1 MAWNLRTISIAVLLA
16 FSLVPFLGTFCAIVC
31 DTGAQAEAAGHHHGA
46 VAGSKE
52 ASPADV
58 TQIAGSSAHRCR
70 HDAAIQQ
77 ATTTAPQRAAIM
89 FAAPLATVVA
99 VERFAMLPVYRSAQ
113 GPDGAPPGSTPQK
126 TIPRVLRV

>member
-46 VAGSKE
+46 VADSRE
-52 ASPADV
+52 ASPPDV
-58 TQIAGSSAHRCR
+58 ARIAGSSAHRCG

-77 ATTTAPQRAAIM
+77 ATTTAPQRAPSV
-89 FAAPLATVVA
+89 FPAPLATVVA
-99 VERFAMLPVYRSAQ
+99 VERFAMLPVQRSAQ
-113 GPDGAPPGSTPQK
+113 GPDGAPPGSTRP
-126 TIPRVLRV
+126 TPIPLVLRV